1 MTSIQNNEYRFKFDA
16 YHLQAPFA
24 SFLPG
29 IAGPDGTPLWCF
41 YVNRGQGVACFGYS
55 DKNHPI
61 LEFKPADQAYRD
73 TGRLGFRTF
82 LRQDGEYWESFAD
95 GIDKSTPARRLSVGL
110 SGFHLIEDNGK
121 LRIKVDYATV
131 PGEIY
136 PGLLRHLE
144 IVNITSRS
152 SNLELLDGLPRII
165 PRGINDAV
173 LKSMSYT
180 AAAWIETNLV
190 NPTLPLFRT
199 RASMEDTVDIHPVK
213 GCHFMAAVARLAG
226 TDRVLQPLVDAE
238 MVFGNNLSYDFPER
252 FQKGGLTEVMA
263 SRPVLLG
270 RYPAA
275 FTGLST
281 TLQPDE
287 KIDLYTIYGYT
298 ASPQI
303 AENHQHDWQSSQW
316 FENKFAEYNNR
327 IDECIAPFRMHT
339 AIPDLD
345 AYTAQ
350 TALDNTL
357 RGGKPVVW
365 SEGDTA
371 RTYYLYSRKH
381 GDMERDYNDFS
392 LLPTRYS
399 TGFGNYR
406 DMNQNRRIDITLQ
419 PEMNTAA
426 IRQFMDLI
434 QPDGYNPLIVGG
446 GGFRLNDE
454 ASTRILRQFPGLKI
468 PQNGIFTPGDL
479 ANANIPPQDFPTILS
494 TTEYVPEAC
503 FGEGYWVDHWTYNL
517 DLIDQYLRI
526 YPDRTDELLFD
537 CADYRWYETPG
548 IRIRPLDER
557 FKCVN
562 EKIVAGS
569 HLVEKTHEGRFLEH
583 RSTLME
589 KLITLALVKCAVLG
603 YEERGLEMEAGRPG
617 WYDALNGLPG
627 HFGSSLSDG
636 AELLR
641 LLRMLLS
648 LAGHRREQSVT
659 LFSAVWNLLDDLKTI
674 TLLPDQ
680 HERWLARRRA
690 CDRYRTS
697 LTAGGVNKEPEVRKG
712 SLGEVMDFLN
722 TGKSRLDEALTAA
735 AAENDGLLP
744 TYYRFE
750 PTSWNPGT
758 NGYVLPGRMKRS
770 TLPLF
775 LEGVVKQIKITS
787 SLEEKILIHEKV
799 KKSSLYDT
807 KLGMYVLNA
816 PLDDQPAS
824 LGRAMAFPGGWL
836 ENGSVWLHMEYKYLL
851 ELLHIGDG
859 KLFWTEAQ
867 QVLIPFLD
875 TGCYGRSPYENSSF
889 IASSRYPVEE
899 FHGRGFIGRLSGATA
914 EYLTMWSE
922 FILGRRPI
930 VIESGKTVFRPA
942 PLLPAALFREDDC
955 LEFMLFSTVHVCYE
969 NPDRIDLFEGKYGI
983 KSISITEND
992 TTRQYADCLPTD
1004 DLEKLR
1010 QGKISS
1016 MRVVFFHLKIALK
1029 S

>member
-1 MTSIQNNEYRFKFDA
+1 MRYTIEN
-16 YHLQAPFA
+16 YHLKPPFA

-29 IAGPDGTPLWCF
+29 IAGPDGTPMWCF
-41 YVNRGQGVACFGYS
+41 YVNRGQGVASFGHT

-73 TGRLGFRTF
+73 TSKLGFRTF
-82 LRQDGEYWESFAD
+82 LKQNGEFWEPFAD
-95 GIDKSTPARRLSVGL
+95 GIDDSTPVRHLSVGC
-110 SGFHLIEDNGK
+110 SGFHIIEDNGR
-121 LRIKVDYATV
+121 LRIKVSYATV

-144 IVNITSRS
+144 IVNTTSRS
-152 SNLELLDGLPRII
+152 SNLELLDGLPRIT
-165 PRGINDAV
+165 PRGINDAA

-180 AAAWIETNLV
+180 AAAWIETSLTS
-190 NPTLPLFRT
+190 PELPLFRT
-199 RASMEDTVDIHPVK
+199 RASMEDTVEIHPVE
-213 GCHFMAAVARLAG
+213 GCHFMAAVARLGG

-238 MVFGNNLSYDFPER
+238 MVFGNNLSFDFPDR
-252 FQKGGLTEVMA
+252 FQKGGLAEV
-263 SRPVLLG
+263 RVNKPVLLG

-275 FTGLST
+275 FAGLST

-287 KIDLYTIYGYT
+287 KIDLYTIYGY
-298 ASPQI
+298 AANPQI
-303 AENHQHDWQSSQW
+303 TKNSRHDWQSSRW
-316 FENKFAEYNNR
+316 FTDKFDEYEKR
-327 IDECIAPFRMHT
+327 IDECIAPFLMHT
-339 AIPDLD
+339 AMPGLD

-357 RGGKPVVW
+357 RGGRPIVW
-365 SEGDTA
+365 SKGDTA
-371 RTYYLYSRKH
+371 RTYYLYSRRH

-399 TGFGNYR
+399 TGCGNYR

-446 GGFRLNDE
+446 GGFRLNDAANAE
-454 ASTRILRQFPGLKI
+454 ILDQFPGLKI
-468 PQNGIFTPGDL
+468 PQNGIFTPADL

-494 TTEYVPEAC
+494 AAEYVPEAF

-526 YPDRTDELLFD
+526 YPDRAEELLFD

-557 FKCVN
+557 FRYVN
-562 EKIVAGS
+562 EKIAAES
-569 HLVEKTHEGRFLEH
+569 HLVEGTHEGRFLEH
-583 RSTLME
+583 HSILME
-589 KLITLALVKCAVLG
+589 KLITLALVKCSALG
-603 YEERGLEMEAGRPG
+603 YEGRGLEMEAGRPG

-641 LLRMLLS
+641 LLRMILS
-648 LAGHRREQSVT
+648 HAGHRREQPIT
-659 LFSAVWNLLDDLKTI
+659 LFSAAWTLLDDLKAI
-674 TLLPDQ
+674 ALLSDQ
-680 HERWLARRRA
+680 HERWLTRRRA

-697 LTAGGVNKEPEVRKG
+697 LAAGGVTREPEVRKG
-712 SLGEVMDFLN
+712 SLDEVMDFLN
-722 TGKSRLDEALTAA
+722 TEKCRLGEALTAA

-787 SLEEKILIHEKV
+787 SLKEKILIHEKV
-799 KKSSLYDT
+799 KKSPLYDT
-807 KLGMYVLNA
+807 KIGMYVLNV

-859 KLFWTEAQ
+859 ELFWTEAQ

-875 TGCYGRSPYENSSF
+875 TGRYGRSPYENSSF
-889 IASSRYPVEE
+889 IASSCYPVEE

-930 VIESGKTVFRPA
+930 VMESGQTVFRPA
-942 PLLPAALFREDDC
+942 PLLPAALFRGDNC

-969 NPDRIDLFEGKYGI
+969 NPDRIDLFEGKYCI
-983 KSISITEND
+983 NSISITEND

-1004 DLEKLR
+1004 ELENLR

-1016 MRVVFFHLKIALK
+1016 MRVVFFRMQGV
-1029 S
+1029 SPTDS